1 MSGIRNIIMIQ
12 FYKKSEFPLQR
23 LENSMNKDLGS
34 NVSKQKENDQAPLL
48 QSSNKRFYKISYTDN
63 VSIQT

>member
-23 LENSMNKDLGS
+23 LENSMNKDLCS

-48 QSSNKRFYKISYTDN
+48 ESSNKRFYKIPYTDN